1 MFSHKFLQLNASK
14 AEDIASFVSFPP
26 IHDTFAITSP
36 VAGLWTCHKNEIHL
50 IDVIKTHTMEPIHLH
65 NTASTKSFVF
75 SEKF

>member
-36 VAGLWTCHKNEIHL
+36 VAGLWTCHKMKYI
-50 IDVIKTHTMEPIHLH
+50 
-65 NTASTKSFVF
+65 
-75 SEKF
+75 